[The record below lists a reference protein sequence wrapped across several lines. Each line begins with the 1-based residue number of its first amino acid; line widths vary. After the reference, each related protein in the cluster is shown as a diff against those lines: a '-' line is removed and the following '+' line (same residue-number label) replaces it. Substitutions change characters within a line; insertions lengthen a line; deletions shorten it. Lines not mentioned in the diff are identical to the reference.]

1 MPRLPLQNAYPG
13 LPLLLTPEE
22 TTLLI
27 SKGIFFFPVC
37 NSDAV
42 SYRMIDL
49 AVMNSATGTS
59 ESWAFPKT
67 DLDRLR
73 YRVFEYLWSKQ
84 LYITRGLKF
93 GGDFMAY
100 PGDPMRFHSHYIVL
114 AMERD
119 APLALL
125 DMISK
130 GRLAV
135 NVKKT
140 FVIAG
145 PAEQESCDDIETF
158 SIQWAGF

>member
-1 MPRLPLQNAYPG
+1 
-13 LPLLLTPEE
+13 
-22 TTLLI
+22 
-27 SKGIFFFPVC
+27 
-37 NSDAV
+37 
-42 SYRMIDL
+42 MIDL
-49 AVMNSATGTS
+49 AVMNATGNG
-59 ESWAFPKT
+59 SWTFPKT
-67 DLDRLR
+67 DLDHLR

-119 APLALL
+119 SPLALL
-125 DMISK
+125 DIISK
-130 GRLAV
+130 GRLAI
-135 NVKKT
+135 NVKKA

-145 PAEQESCDDIETF
+145 PAEESSDDDIETF

>member
-1 MPRLPLQNAYPG
+1 
-13 LPLLLTPEE
+13 
-22 TTLLI
+22 
-27 SKGIFFFPVC
+27 
-37 NSDAV
+37 
-42 SYRMIDL
+42 MIDL